1 MGFSNILL
9 VLNTRRPGQALAL
22 RHATAFARTEGAI
35 LTVCEVVDWVVP
47 ELPRYMTDG
56 TVRIVNDAIRANK
69 VDRLKELVSTS
80 GASDLDISVKL
91 LVGKPHTEVARA
103 VRENRHDLVIKPFAG
118 HRALQFFSGAQED
131 RELIRSCSCPV
142 WLVNVTDQDDDSSIL
157 AALDIPAEGDPE
169 TGLNQRIVDI
179 SRSIALAASRP
190 LHFVH
195 AWRLRGEGHLRAQC
209 NPATDLQIDRMR
221 THEAAN
227 RKTWLQE
234 AVAKP
239 RADIGH
245 SATEEIT
252 PELHVLNGHAKK
264 VIPDLAERLGAGL
277 IILGTA
283 ARTGLSGFVHRNT
296 AETILPRSDCSL
308 LVVRQPETSPMRALQ
323 GKRPLP
329 VS

>member
-1 MGFSNILL
+1 MLS
-9 VLNTRRPGQALAL
+9 
-22 RHATAFARTEGAI
+22 
-35 LTVCEVVDWVVP
+35 VCEVVDWVVP
-47 ELPRYMTDG
+47 EVPRYMTDG
-56 TVRIVNDAIRANK
+56 TVRIVNDAIRTNK
-69 VDRLKELVSTS
+69 VDRLKELVATS
-80 GASDLDISVKL
+80 GASDLDIAVKL

-142 WLVNVTDQDDDSSIL
+142 WLVNVAEQDDDSSIL
-157 AALDIPAEGDPE
+157 AALDMPAEGDLE

-195 AWRLRGEGHLRAQC
+195 AWRLRGEGHLRSQC

-234 AVAKP
+234 TVAKP
-239 RADIGH
+239 RADIGQ
-245 SATEEIT
+245 STTEEIT
-252 PELHVLNGHAKK
+252 PELHVLNGNAKK
-264 VIPDLAERLGAGL
+264 VIPDLAEKLGAGL

-283 ARTGLSGFVHRNT
+283 ARSGLSGFVRRNT

-323 GKRPLP
+323 GKRTLQ